1 MGGAVITLYDLLRL
15 RRTVDGISQFV
26 SVNSFMYA
34 KSAKGIS
41 GEAIDDSMNDLLDV
55 MEEME

>member
-1 MGGAVITLYDLLRL
+1 MGGTVITLYDLLRL
-15 RRTVDGISQFV
+15 RKTVDGVSQFA
-26 SVNSFMYA
+26 STNSFMYA
-34 KSAKGIS
+34 KPAKGIS

>member
-1 MGGAVITLYDLLRL
+1 MGGTVITLYDLLRL
-15 RRTVDGISQFV
+15 RKTVDSNSQ
-26 SVNSFMYA
+26 SVFTNSFMYT

-41 GEAIDDSMNDLLDV
+41 GDAIDDNMNDLLNV